1 MPEASLPP
9 AVLQV
14 LPAMGA
20 GGVPRGTVE
29 VAAALAAAGRRAL
42 VASAG
47 GPGVA
52 ALEQAGAS
60 HIVLPLETKSPLAI
74 WANAGRLAALIEA
87 HRVGLIHARS
97 RAPAWSALI
106 AARRAGIPLV
116 TTFHG
121 TYGHASALKRR
132 YNAVMTRG
140 DRVIAISEHIAAH
153 MRAVYGTPRE
163 RIRVIARGVDPALFA
178 AAEVAPERVAAVR
191 RAWGIAAGVP
201 VVLLP
206 GRITA
211 WKGQAVLIA
220 AAAKLSP
227 RPLRVVLA
235 GDSQDR
241 RSHLAMLRRR
251 IAKAGLEDVVVLP
264 GPAADM
270 PAAYLAADVVVSA
283 STDPEAF
290 GRVALEAQAMARP
303 VIVSAHGGALETVA
317 DGETGWLVP
326 PGDAAALAKALET
339 ALAMDA
345 RGRAS
350 MGAAGVARVRA
361 RFSMRAMCDATLAV
375 YDELMVD
382 G

>member
-1 MPEASLPP
+1 MDYGSTMAQLAQNSEPEASPAP

-29 VAAALAAAGRRAL
+29 VAAALVAAGRRAL

-52 ALEQAGAS
+52 ALEHAGAS
-60 HIVLPLETKSPLAI
+60 HITLPLETKSPLAI
-74 WANAGRLAALIEA
+74 WANAGRLAALIAA

-140 DRVIAISEHIAAH
+140 DRVIAISEHIGAH
-153 MRAVYGTPRE
+153 MRAVYGTPQT
-163 RIRVIARGVDPALFA
+163 RIQVIVRGVDEAIFA

-191 RAWGIAAGVP
+191 RKWSVAAGVP

-220 AAAKLSP
+220 AAAMLRL

-235 GDSQDR
+235 GESQGR
-241 RSHLAMLRRR
+241 RTHLAMLRRR
-251 IAKAGLEDVVVLP
+251 IAAAGLGDVVVLP
-264 GPAADM
+264 GPVDDM
-270 PAAYLAADVVVSA
+270 PAAYLAADIVVSA

-290 GRVALEAQAMARP
+290 GRVAVEAQAMARP
-303 VIVSAHGGALETVA
+303 VIASAHGGALETVA
-317 DGETGWLVP
+317 DGHTGCS
-326 PGDAAALAKALET
+326 E
-339 ALAMDA
+339 A
-345 RGRAS
+345 R
-350 MGAAGVARVRA
+350 
-361 RFSMRAMCDATLAV
+361 
-375 YDELMVD
+375 
-382 G
+382 